1 MIDGLNKKLIGEL
14 QKDGRQTY
22 ANLGKILGVS
32 EGAVRKRLRNLIKRS
47 LIKVVAVPDIRG
59 LGYSFVSIVAIQV
72 RMAELDKV
80 WKNLSQNPAVCQLAW
95 VVGRYDLIA
104 VVATQSVEEFAN
116 FMANELSMI
125 NSVVRTETFVT
136 LGMFKGEV
144 YLGDTTELVNN
155 LSISPQKKP

>member
-32 EGAVRKRLRNLIKRS
+32 EGAVRKRLRGLIKKG
-47 LIKVVAVPDIRG
+47 LIKVVAVPNIKD
-59 LGYSFVSIVAIQV
+59 LGYNFISIVAIQV
-72 RMAELDKV
+72 RMAELNKV
-80 WKNLSQNPAVCQLAW
+80 WENLSQNPAVYQLAW
-95 VVGRYDLIA
+95 VAGRYDLIA
-104 VVATQSVEEFAN
+104 MVATQSVEEFAN

-125 NSVVRTETFVT
+125 SSVVRTETFVT

-144 YLGDTTELVNN
+144 HLGDTTELINN
-155 LSISPQKKP
+155 LNISP